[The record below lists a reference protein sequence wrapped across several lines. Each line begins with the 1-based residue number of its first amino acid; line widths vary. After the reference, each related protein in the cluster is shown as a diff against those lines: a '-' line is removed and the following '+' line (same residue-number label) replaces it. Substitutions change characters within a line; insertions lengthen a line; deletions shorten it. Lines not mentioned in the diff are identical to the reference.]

1 MRNEK
6 VIGSTT
12 SFRLNLF
19 IMEAKS
25 IKFDLEDRLIDFACM
40 CLEVCELLPHSK
52 TGQNLE
58 YQLSKSGTASA
69 LIYGEA
75 QAAESRADFLHKIK
89 MVLKEIRESGVT
101 LKIIKRKPVLIHP
114 KIDKAVKESHEL
126 MAIFLKSIQT
136 AKNNEKP
143 KK

>member
-1 MRNEK
+1 
-6 VIGSTT
+6 
-12 SFRLNLF
+12 
-19 IMEAKS
+19 MENKET
-25 IKFDLEDRLIDFACM
+25 KFDLEERLIDFACM

-75 QAAESRADFLHKIK
+75 QAAESRADFLHKMK
-89 MVLKEIRESGVT
+89 QVLKEIRETRVN
-101 LKIIKRKPVLIHP
+101 LIIIKRKPVVVHQKVEI
-114 KIDKAVKESHEL
+114 AFNESNEL
-126 MAIFLKSIQT
+126 MAIFIKSIET
-136 AKNNEKP
+136 TMANDKKLKNKGNSN